1 MRDRGSNDPTSR
13 LGRSH
18 ITCRDMREKCGP
30 EHRQLE
36 VEELQEVSLCLIE
49 RPPWLGLRRLWT
61 QGLGAIMR
69 QGPLSLMSV
78 RIVQSAGWA
87 QTEP

>member
-1 MRDRGSNDPTSR
+1 
-13 LGRSH
+13 
-18 ITCRDMREKCGP
+18 MREKCGP

-61 QGLGAIMR
+61 GLG
-69 QGPLSLMSV
+69 SHHE
-78 RIVQSAGWA
+78 AGA
-87 QTEP
+87 TKLNVM